1 MTDYFALLGE
11 ARRPWLDL
19 EALKSRYHT
28 LSSTTHPDRSHNAAE
43 AEKQAINDR
52 YVELNAAYHTLSET
66 KDRLRHLLILELGAK
81 PPEVQNVP
89 AGTLEL
95 FVEVGQACRKVDAF
109 LAEKA
114 IVKSPLLQVALFEKG
129 MEWVDQLNA
138 LQQRIHAM
146 RDQIATELEAM
157 NVPWQQAPP
166 IGDSLRS
173 QALPLARLEEIYRI
187 TSYIVR
193 WTGQIQER
201 IVQLSF

>member
-11 ARRPWLDL
+11 TRRPWLDL
-19 EALKSRYHT
+19 DALKSRYHT
-28 LSSTTHPDRSHNAAE
+28 LSSESHPDRSHNAAE
-43 AEKQAINDR
+43 AEKKIVNDR
-52 YVELNAAYHTLSET
+52 YVELNAAYHTLRET
-66 KDRLRHLLILELGAK
+66 KDRLLHLLILELGTK

-114 IVKSPLLQVALFEKG
+114 AVTSPLLQVALFEKG
-129 MEWVDQLNA
+129 MAWVDTLNA

-146 RDQIATELEAM
+146 RDQIAAELQAL

-166 IGDSLRS
+166 VGDAHRA

-193 WTGQIQER
+193 WTGHIQER
-201 IVQLSF
+201 FVQLSF